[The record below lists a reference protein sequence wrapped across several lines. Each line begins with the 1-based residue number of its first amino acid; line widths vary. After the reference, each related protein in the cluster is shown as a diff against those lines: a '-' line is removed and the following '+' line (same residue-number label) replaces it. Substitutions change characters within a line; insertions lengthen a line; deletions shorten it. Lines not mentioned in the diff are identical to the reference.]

1 MVNSESKGIAYKIV
15 VGKSYLEEKE
25 ELYNP
30 SGRQEIKIIPVVL
43 GAKKSGL
50 GMILLGAVLIM
61 APMFAP
67 QMFGSYG
74 AGTAMTAAQA
84 QSALITGTQIGGSV
98 YTGFAAT
105 LAQASMKIGIG
116 LVLSGVASLLAP
128 TPPKPKERPEDI
140 PSYGFDGPA
149 NTTRQGVPI
158 PICYGQLIVGGAVIS
173 SGIEPEDYDPTSSS
187 GSGSSTAGTLA
198 MNFSGNVD
206 NDLYIKVALAVSGS
220 HSYSGTGTSGT
231 LESGANAQGILY
243 DESPSGYTTEGWH
256 GDLTASINLTPI
268 DSSTLDSSK
277 SHRANLDNVSGRNS
291 VTIVSQPSSS
301 NSYITIIRIADGDYS
316 EGNYSFDV
324 RLEEY

>member
-1 MVNSESKGIAYKIV
+1 MEKAYYASIKAQITMLKKVKLYGELGDKFGKEWNLDINSPSEAIRALDVNNVDFRSYMVNSESKGIAYKIV

-105 LAQASMKIGIG
+105 LAQASMKIGIA
-116 LVLSGVASLLAP
+116 LVLNGVASLLAP

-140 PSYGFDGPA
+140 GSYGFDGPA

-158 PICYGQLIVGGAVIS
+158 PVCYGQLIVGGAVIS
-173 SGIEPEDYDPTSSS
+173 SGIEPEDYEP
-187 GSGSSTAGTLA
+187 
-198 MNFSGNVD
+198 
-206 NDLYIKVALAVSGS
+206 
-220 HSYSGTGTSGT
+220 
-231 LESGANAQGILY
+231 
-243 DESPSGYTTEGWH
+243 
-256 GDLTASINLTPI
+256 
-268 DSSTLDSSK
+268 
-277 SHRANLDNVSGRNS
+277 
-291 VTIVSQPSSS
+291 
-301 NSYITIIRIADGDYS
+301 
-316 EGNYSFDV
+316 
-324 RLEEY
+324 